1 MALLHSSSHFST
13 VQWTRSSHRISV
25 TSRRRYCNVRSCLPL
40 PMQNAKYRKELEA
53 AIDVVQRACRICVD
67 VKSSLL
73 SADGQVLEKNDQ
85 TPVTVADFGVQALVS
100 LELGN
105 LFPSIPLV
113 AEEDSTFLRAN
124 NLAHSVLTV
133 VTEKSSSPNELT
145 QDDVLE
151 AIDRGANVAFAF
163 GSKPAT
169 YWVLDPIDGTRGF
182 LRGNDVLYVVGL
194 ALVVEGEIVLGV
206 MGCPNWH
213 RDLSEESNSEDLERG
228 GVWSRSGAIMIA
240 HAGSGTWTRRLSD
253 IQSPSKMFHNWTRCF
268 VDEYSLVR
276 EARFC
281 IPDSQTW
288 ESLPPST
295 SLQATTN
302 ADQVGNGQILLLRTC
317 CGSLC
322 KYFMVASGRASV
334 FILRARSQTIIKV
347 FLCFPFVMSKNSNAT
362 SEEFNVVAMQT
373 WDHAIGMIC
382 VHEAGGKV
390 TDWKGNDIDLAADQ
404 AGRRILSPSGG
415 VLVSN
420 GHLHDLIIEMTAST
434 SSIV

>member
-13 VQWTRSSHRISV
+13 LRWTPSSHPISL
-25 TSRRRYCNVRSCLPL
+25 TSRRRYFNVRSCLPL

-53 AIDVVQRACRICVD
+53 AIDVVQRACRLCVD

-113 AEEDSTFLRAN
+113 AEEDSAFLRAN
-124 NLAHSVLTV
+124 NLAHSVLAV
-133 VTEKSSSPNELT
+133 VTEKSSFPNELT
-145 QDDVLE
+145 QDNVLK

-213 RDLSEESNSEDLERG
+213 GDLSEESNSEDLERG

-253 IQSPSKMFHNWTRCF
+253 MQSPSKVFHNWTRCF
-268 VDEYSLVR
+268 VDEYSLVH

-302 ADQVGNGQILLLRTC
+302 ADQVGSGQILLLRKC

-334 FILRARSQTIIKV
+334 FILRAKSQSIIK
-347 FLCFPFVMSKNSNAT
+347 
-362 SEEFNVVAMQT
+362 T
-373 WDHAIGMIC
+373 WDHAGGMIC

-415 VLVSN
+415 ILVSN

-434 SSIV
+434 SSTV